1 MRRWR
6 MEVIVTASSAVS
18 PQLQRA
24 RNILDE
30 LLPTAPDI
38 DAEVGIK
45 NGEAYMVIR
54 ARDESHVAPGWTVI
68 RTPGAR
74 WYSLELG
81 EDHEHDVVDEDATTD
96 EVRGYLRRYVEVA
109 TAYLRGDY
117 EVTRSRWLRTPI
129 LVVHLGDEQVR
140 VDAKLGWE
148 FTRLARRRAR
158 D

>member
-1 MRRWR
+1 M
-6 MEVIVTASSAVS
+6 TASSAVS

-38 DAEVGIK
+38 VAEVGIK

-54 ARDESHVAPGWTVI
+54 ARDESNVAHGWTVI

-81 EDHEHDVVDEDATTD
+81 EDHEHDVVDEEATTD
-96 EVRGYLRRYVEVA
+96 EVCGYLRRYVEVA

-117 EVTRSRWLRTPI
+117 ELTRSRWLRTPI
-129 LVVHLGDEQVR
+129 LVVHLGDEQLQVNAR
-140 VDAKLGWE
+140 LGWKI
-148 FTRLARRRAR
+148 TRRRAR
-158 D
+158 G